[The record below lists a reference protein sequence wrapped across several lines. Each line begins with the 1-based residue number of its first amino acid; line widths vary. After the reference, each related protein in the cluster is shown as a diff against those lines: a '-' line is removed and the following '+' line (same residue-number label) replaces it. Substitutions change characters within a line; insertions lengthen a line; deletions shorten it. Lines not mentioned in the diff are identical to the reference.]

1 MTIALAIAIGSVV
14 FGTLLALS
22 RTATAL
28 TGIQTFAVVSALGVV
43 LVHLLPEALAGVGL
57 VALVVFALSLVF
69 AAGLDRWAHVSSN
82 RALGLEL
89 GFVGLCL
96 HKVADGI
103 ALGHF
108 ASPIWPGVGPVAP
121 SFDVLFAVAAH
132 AVPVTVMVVLA
143 FLPRGMKHALMRAGI
158 LATCAVVGV
167 LLVNLVPTD
176 ALMAA
181 HPWVSAATAGL
192 LLHVV
197 MHGWTAAMP
206 TGWAARLTDF
216 GAAAAGVT
224 LVVLGQGH
232 PGVGGINL
240 AESVRADTGAALL
253 ELSLETAPVLLIGL
267 TLAAILQTFG
277 RHIPDRWLRG
287 GSSFRLAG
295 KGVLLGL
302 PLPICACG
310 ILPVAQSLKQRKAAP
325 ALVVALLLATPELGI
340 ETFALSVKFL
350 GWTFAWTR
358 LLAAMAVSLVA
369 ALLVSSLLKKRQ
381 TIAPEI
387 GPVVDTGPEGSRL
400 KFFFAQLDEVLRHT
414 LPWTAVGLLA
424 AAYLQAVLPS
434 DAFEGW
440 GVFADFLV
448 VTMVAVPS
456 YVCATSATPLAAVL
470 IGKGLSPGAVLVGLL
485 LGPAT
490 NLATVGWLRAA
501 YGARAA
507 LGAIAGLVVVAW
519 GVGVGLNALDPTV
532 PVAYHSH
539 AHAHG
544 WWANVGLALLCLLA
558 GAGVWFSGLRGWLAA
573 LGGHH
578 GHGHGH
584 GGHGHGGH
592 GHGGHGH
599 GGHGHGGH
607 GHAH

>member
-1 MTIALAIAIGSVV
+1 MTLALAIAVGSVL
-14 FGTLLALS
+14 FGALLALS

-43 LVHLLPEALAGVGL
+43 LVHLIPEALAGAGL
-57 VALVVFALSLVF
+57 VALAVFGLSLVIGF
-69 AAGLDRWAHVSSN
+69 GLDRWSHASGKH
-82 RALGLEL
+82 ALGLEL

-103 ALGHF
+103 ALGHYS
-108 ASPIWPGVGPVAP
+108 SPIWPGLGPVEP

-132 AVPVTVMVVLA
+132 AVPVTAMVVLA
-143 FLPRGMKHALMRAGI
+143 FLPRGIGHAMGRAAI
-158 LATCAVVGV
+158 LALCAVAGV
-167 LLVNLVPTD
+167 LLVNLVPPRE
-176 ALMAA
+176 LMIA

-197 MHGWTAAMP
+197 MHGWTGPAP
-206 TGWAARLTDF
+206 TKWTARLTDL
-216 GAAAAGVT
+216 GAAGAGVT

-232 PGVGGINL
+232 VGMGGIDMA
-240 AESVRADTGAALL
+240 AEVRTGTGKALL

-267 TLAAILQTFG
+267 ALAALLQTFG

-287 GSSFRLAG
+287 GSSLGLAG
-295 KGVLLGL
+295 KGALLGL

-310 ILPVAQSLKQRKAAP
+310 ILPVAHSLKRRKAAP
-325 ALVVALLLATPELGI
+325 ALVVSLLLATPELGI
-340 ETFALSVKFL
+340 ETFALSVQFL
-350 GWTFAWTR
+350 GWTFAWVR
-358 LLAAMAVSLVA
+358 LLAAMAVALVA
-369 ALLVSSLLKKRQ
+369 ALIVSAVVSRR
-381 TIAPEI
+381 TIAPDI
-387 GPVVDTGPEGSRL
+387 GPVVDSGPQGSGIR
-400 KFFFAQLDEVLRHT
+400 FFLSQLDEILRHT

-440 GVFADFLV
+440 GALADFLV

-490 NLATVGWLRAA
+490 NLATLGWLRAS
-501 YGARAA
+501 YGGRAA
-507 LGAIAGLVVVAW
+507 FGAVVGLVIVAWGIGFGLNGIDPTVPTAYHGHAHDHGWWATAGLVV
-519 GVGVGLNALDPTV
+519 LCAL
-532 PVAYHSH
+532 AS
-539 AHAHG
+539 G
-544 WWANVGLALLCLLA
+544 GI
-558 GAGVWFSGLRGWLAA
+558 WFAGLRGWLSH
-573 LGGHH
+573 LRGHSH
-578 GHGHGH
+578 DDDHGHGH
-584 GGHGHGGH
+584 GGHGHGH
-592 GHGGHGH
+592 
-599 GGHGHGGH
+599 GH